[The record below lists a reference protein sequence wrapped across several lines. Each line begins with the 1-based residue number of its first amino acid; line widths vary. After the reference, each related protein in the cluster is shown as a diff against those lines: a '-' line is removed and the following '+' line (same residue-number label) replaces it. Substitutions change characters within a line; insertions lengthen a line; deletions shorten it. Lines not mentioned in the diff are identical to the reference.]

1 MISKLKIN
9 NTDNYRY
16 TFHYIND
23 NEITYLCMSEI
34 TNEQLAFSF
43 LNDIKKKFI
52 QNYDYD
58 KIVSFQAYQLNEFV
72 QVLKQFMVFSLNLF
86 VELLQY

>member
-1 MISKLKIN
+1 
-9 NTDNYRY
+9 
-16 TFHYIND
+16 
-23 NEITYLCMSEI
+23 MSEN

-58 KIVSFQAYQLNEFV
+58 KICGFQAYQLNEFV
-72 QVLKQFMVFSLNLF
+72 QVLKQYMVIK
-86 VELLQY
+86 